1 MSFLSERGGFM
12 ADMDIREKVPASDW
26 GLRFLGVGSSHS
38 TELGSAAAVLER
50 ADRPLLLIDCGHG
63 TPAQFHERYGQWPRS
78 LFITHVHLDH
88 VGGLEQLYTRL
99 ALEADSPARIY
110 VPAEIVALL
119 HQRVASLASPLAEG
133 SGNFWDAFQ
142 LIPVS
147 GGFWHDGQW
156 FDVFEAR
163 HHAPRFAFGL
173 RLAGRFVYTGDTRP
187 IPEVLRRYGNTGER
201 LFHDCAL
208 HANPSHTGWADI
220 EREYEFALRRRM
232 VLYHYES
239 IEAGRQLRE
248 RGAVV
253 AYAGG
258 FYGFHPETR
267 GGGAS
272 DLEPGLRL
280 AS

>member
-1 MSFLSERGGFM
+1 MPETGSKDM
-12 ADMDIREKVPASDW
+12 ATRPGW
-26 GLRFLGVGSSHS
+26 GLRFLGVGSSQS
-38 TELGSAAAVLER
+38 TGLGSAAAVLER
-50 ADRPLLLIDCGHG
+50 ASQPLLLIDCGHG
-63 TPAQFHERYGQWPRS
+63 TPLRFREHYGLWPES

-88 VGGLEQLYTRL
+88 VGGLEQLYSRL
-99 ALEADSPARIY
+99 ALEASKPARIY
-110 VPAEIVALL
+110 APAEIVSQL

-133 SGNFWDAFQ
+133 CSNFWDAFQ

-147 GGFWHDGQW
+147 GGFWHGGQW

-173 RLAGRFVYTGDTRP
+173 RLAGRFLFTGDTRP

-208 HANPSHTGWADI
+208 RGNPSHTGWADI
-220 EREYEFALRRRM
+220 EREYEHALRRRM

-239 IEAGRQLRE
+239 EEAGRQLRE
-248 RGAVV
+248 RGAIV
-253 AYAGG
+253 ADAGA
-258 FYGFHPETR
+258 FYSFHPDGQV
-267 GGGAS
+267 GGS
-272 DLEPGLRL
+272 PDVEPGLRL